1 MIDLTRCLVAIA
13 IIAGVASCAPDGVRP
28 TVAERL
34 IGTAPCADRVTS
46 LMSEWGTALTYLESP
61 PSYTGSHVYRF
72 PTEKLGEW
80 VVLTLPVA
88 GPPSL
93 TRVESAGATG
103 FSFDADCSVQQSFV
117 GHESPPGARAEL
129 FTDDDLRDALNSERG
144 GVVIYTWSPHMPLSV
159 DGYQEVAEAARSR
172 GMTALPV
179 LTAFSDADFARRE
192 AERAGIPQAGL
203 RQMDSVELIQRGA
216 QLHAPSILVFA
227 PEAVSALLPGYRN
240 AEGYGRFLD
249 AFFDEVGRG

>member
-1 MIDLTRCLVAIA
+1 MIDLTRCFVAFSIL
-13 IIAGVASCAPDGVRP
+13 AGVASCAPDRVRP
-28 TVAERL
+28 TVAEGL
-34 IGTAPCADRVTS
+34 IGAAPCADRVTS
-46 LMSEWGTALTYLESP
+46 LMSEWGTAVTYLEAP

-72 PTEKLGEW
+72 PTERLGEW

-93 TRVESAGATG
+93 TRVESSGATG
-103 FSFDADCSVQQSFV
+103 FSFDADCSVQESFV
-117 GHESPPGARAEL
+117 EHESPPGARAEL

-144 GVVIYTWSPHMPLSV
+144 GVVIYSWSPHMPLSV
-159 DGYQEVAEAARSR
+159 DGYQEVAAAARSR
-172 GMTALPV
+172 GMIALPV
-179 LTAFSDADFARRE
+179 LIAFSEAGFARRE
-192 AERAGIPQAGL
+192 AERAGIPEAGV

-216 QLHAPSILVFA
+216 QLHAPSIFVFA
-227 PEAVSALLPGYRN
+227 QVGVSALLPGYRN